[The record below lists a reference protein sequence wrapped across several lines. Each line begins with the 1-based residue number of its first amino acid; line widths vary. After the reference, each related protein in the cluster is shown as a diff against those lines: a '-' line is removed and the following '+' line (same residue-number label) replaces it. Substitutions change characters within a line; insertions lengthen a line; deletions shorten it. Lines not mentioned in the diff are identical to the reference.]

1 MNRNLP
7 LQPGLDL
14 LSDTQSSC
22 QRCAGISRY
31 PFSIHRGSPQDIW
44 ATSRACKQNLEG
56 SLTKDQLID
65 TTVKLGFNNVI
76 DAFHVVNQQEIPVR
90 FYADERKSSRKGI
103 RVCDELF
110 KLKQEF
116 QAKNLPNETEARWRL
131 VETANRS

>member
-1 MNRNLP
+1 
-7 LQPGLDL
+7 
-14 LSDTQSSC
+14 
-22 QRCAGISRY
+22 
-31 PFSIHRGSPQDIW
+31 
-44 ATSRACKQNLEG
+44 
-56 SLTKDQLID
+56 
-65 TTVKLGFNNVI
+65 VKLGFNNVI